1 MRSTTQRV
9 NERRVAWAA
18 EQPIRQSENER
29 RERSNTESNWIVS
42 GLTRNKFRIIR
53 ICAGRQAIATQTQSG
68 SRSVPCCW
76 VMGRSASPEF
86 FAYAGLCAWGICLM
100 GRGAAHQ
107 TERE

>member
-1 MRSTTQRV
+1 MRPTRQSE

-18 EQPIRQSENER
+18 KQLIRQSENER

-68 SRSVPCCW
+68 SLREPCCW

-86 FAYAGLCAWGICLM
+86 VGYASLCASRVWLM
-100 GRGAAHQ
+100 GREAAHQ